1 VHVRHVGVRPRDE
14 VTVTRHDQELPGSSG
29 IVCPSE
35 HFQEALSRR
44 RSGSISRLRT
54 LVLTRVAARNSL
66 GVLA

>member
-14 VTVTRHDQELPGSSG
+14 VTVTRHDQKLPGSSG

-35 HFQEALSRR
+35 HFQEVLSRR
-44 RSGSISRLRT
+44 RGGSISRLRT
-54 LVLTRVAARNSL
+54 LVSPLVAARNSP